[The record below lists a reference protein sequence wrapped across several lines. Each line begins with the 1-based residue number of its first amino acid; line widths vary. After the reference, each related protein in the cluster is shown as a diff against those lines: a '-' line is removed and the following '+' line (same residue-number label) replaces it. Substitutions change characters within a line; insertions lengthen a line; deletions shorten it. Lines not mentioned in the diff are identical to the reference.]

1 MPQISII
8 HVLDTLLPSVECLEF
23 QAPAGPQFYGTGIGM
38 PARRAFKLASEPSL
52 SGIEGLNVVSPEQ
65 QLEDNQALALH
76 YSHLRQAAVNNDV
89 EALIDLAWIWLNG
102 RGVPAD
108 HQLAW
113 RLNKLAAAQGRG
125 EALFNLGEQHAC
137 GKGVK
142 VDLTEAAD
150 YYEQAFNKGIHG
162 AATALGGV
170 HEQFSNFNIAY
181 IWYLRGATSG
191 DLQAACG
198 LGRVSL
204 RDAMSHD
211 VATGLYWLQH
221 AALMGHMEAT
231 RLLITFLENPH
242 NFPDIDGR
250 LHRFWC
256 EHLLRLEGRLF

>member
-1 MPQISII
+1 
-8 HVLDTLLPSVECLEF
+8 
-23 QAPAGPQFYGTGIGM
+23 M
-38 PARRAFKLASEPSL
+38 PAQCVFKRASEPSL
-52 SGIEGLNVVSPEQ
+52 SGVEGLNIVSPEQ

-76 YSHLRQAAVNNDV
+76 YSHLRQAAVDENV

-125 EALFNLGEQHAC
+125 EALFNLGEQCAC

-142 VDLTEAAD
+142 TDLCEAAD
-150 YYEQAFNKGIHG
+150 YYEQAYNKGIHR
-162 AATALGGV
+162 AATALGGI
-170 HEQFSNFNIAY
+170 HEQFSNLNMAY

-198 LGRVSL
+198 VGRVSL
-204 RDAMSHD
+204 NDAMRHHD
-211 VATGLYWLQH
+211 VASGLYWLQH
-221 AALMGHMEAT
+221 AALMGHKEAT
-231 RLLITFLENPH
+231 RLLITFLESPH
-242 NFPDIDGR
+242 NFPDMDGR